1 MAERRSL
8 LTQMLFGASTVGA
21 PTFNRDYHKELGVK
35 PFINAI
41 SSYSSLGG
49 EEMWPEVIEAMD
61 YAVQNKADMEDLHD
75 AVGKRIAELVG
86 SEYACVTAGATSA
99 IILSVAGCM
108 SGLNKEI
115 LETLPHP
122 PEGTKDEVILQKSH
136 QYLYDRALRVPGA
149 KLVMVDTEDELIDAI
164 GEKTAMMFYVRKMPG
179 QIALKRWIEIAQEQN
194 IPTLCDA
201 ATTVPPIQNL
211 LDTVKLGFDLC
222 CFSGGKG
229 LRGPYSAGL
238 LLGRKDLIDA
248 AKANSSPNHKSV
260 GRAMKVAPE
269 EYLGMMVAVERSL
282 EHDETA
288 DMKEYYRLTNFMA
301 KAISQLNGVTAEVF
315 TTEAQGMEPYVN
327 VDWDQAI
334 YRISK
339 DDVKLALRNGEP
351 SIELRAMF
359 LSFDELHLTGHML
372 KPGEEKIVAR
382 RVIEIL
388 SASRATDD

>member
-1 MAERRSL
+1 MSSRRSFL
-8 LTQMLFGASTVGA
+8 QNILFGSSTFGA
-21 PTFNRDYHKELGVK
+21 PTFKRDYHRELGVK

-41 SSYSSLGG
+41 GSYSSLGG

-75 AVGKRIAELVG
+75 AVGIRIAELVG

-122 PEGTKDEVILQKSH
+122 PEGTKNEVILQRSH

-149 KLVMVDTEDELIDAI
+149 KLVMVDTEEDLLSAI
-164 GEKTAMMFYVRKMPG
+164 NEKTAMMFYVRKMEGEIP
-179 QIALKRWIEIAQEQN
+179 LERWIKIGKEQN

-201 ATTVPPIQNL
+201 ATTVPPIQKL
-211 LDTVKLGFDLC
+211 LDTIKLGFDLC

-238 LLGRKDLIDA
+238 LLGRKDLIIA
-248 AKANSSPNHKSV
+248 AKANGSPNHKSV

-269 EYLGMMVAVERSL
+269 EYLGMMVAVEQSL
-282 EHDETA
+282 LHDEAADMTDYYRITNDMAAEISKLDDVTA
-288 DMKEYYRLTNFMA
+288 DVLT
-301 KAISQLNGVTAEVF
+301 SEQ
-315 TTEAQGMEPYVN
+315 QGMEPYVN
-327 VDWDQAI
+327 VDWDQEK
-334 YRISK
+334 YKISK
-339 DDVKLALRNGEP
+339 DGLKLALRNGEP
-351 SIELRAMF
+351 CIELRAMF
-359 LSFDELHLTGHML
+359 LSFGELHLTGHML

-388 SASRATDD
+388 LESKVLP

>member
-1 MAERRSL
+1 MSSRRSFL
-8 LTQMLFGASTVGA
+8 QNILFGSSTLGT
-21 PTFNRDYHKELGVK
+21 PTFKRDYHRELGVK

-41 SSYSSLGG
+41 GSYSSLGG

-75 AVGKRIAELVG
+75 AVGNRIAELVG
-86 SEYACVTAGATSA
+86 SEDACVTAGATSA

-122 PEGTKDEVILQKSH
+122 PVGTKNEVILQRSH

-149 KLVMVDTEDELIDAI
+149 KLVMVDTEEDLLNAI
-164 GEKTAMMFYVRKMPG
+164 NEKTAMMFYVRKMEGEIP
-179 QIALKRWIEIAQEQN
+179 LEHWIKIGKEQN

-238 LLGRKDLIDA
+238 LLGRKDLIIA
-248 AKANSSPNHKSV
+248 AKANGSPNHKSV

-269 EYLGMMVAVERSL
+269 EYLGMMVAVEQSL
-282 EHDETA
+282 LHDEAA
-288 DMKEYYRLTNFMA
+288 DMKDYYRITNDMA
-301 KAISQLNGVTAEVF
+301 AEISKLDGVTADVLTSEQ
-315 TTEAQGMEPYVN
+315 QGMEPYVN
-327 VDWDQAI
+327 VDWDQEK
-334 YRISK
+334 YKISK
-339 DDVKLALRNGEP
+339 DGLKLALRNGEP
-351 SIELRAMF
+351 CIELRAMF
-359 LSFDELHLTGHML
+359 LSFGELHLTGHML

-388 SASRATDD
+388 LESKVLT

>member
-1 MAERRSL
+1 MSSRRSFL
-8 LTQMLFGASTVGA
+8 QKILFGASTVGA
-21 PTFNRDYHKELGVK
+21 PKFKRDFYKELGVK

-41 SSYSSLGG
+41 GSYSSLGG

-75 AVGKRIAELVG
+75 AVGNRIAELVG

-99 IILSVAGCM
+99 IILSVAGSM

-122 PEGTKDEVILQKSH
+122 PESTKNEVILQRSH

-149 KLVMVDTEDELIDAI
+149 KLVVVDTEEDLLNAI
-164 GEKTAMMFYVRKMPG
+164 NEKTAMMFYVRKMEGEIP
-179 QIALKRWIEIAQEQN
+179 LERWIKIGKELN

-238 LLGRKDLIDA
+238 LLGRKDLISA
-248 AKANSSPNHKSV
+248 AKANGSPNHKSV

-269 EYLGMMVAVERSL
+269 EYLGMMVAVEESL
-282 EHDETA
+282 LHDEAA
-288 DMKEYYRLTNFMA
+288 DMTDYYRITNDMA
-301 KAISQLNGVTAEVF
+301 VEISKLDGVTADVLTSEQ
-315 TTEAQGMEPYVN
+315 QGMEPYVN
-327 VDWDQAI
+327 VDWDQEK
-334 YRISK
+334 YKISK
-339 DDVKLALRNGEP
+339 DGLKRALRNGEP
-351 SIELRAMF
+351 CIELRAMF
-359 LSFDELHLTGHML
+359 LSFGELHLTGHML

-388 SASRATDD
+388 LESKVLT